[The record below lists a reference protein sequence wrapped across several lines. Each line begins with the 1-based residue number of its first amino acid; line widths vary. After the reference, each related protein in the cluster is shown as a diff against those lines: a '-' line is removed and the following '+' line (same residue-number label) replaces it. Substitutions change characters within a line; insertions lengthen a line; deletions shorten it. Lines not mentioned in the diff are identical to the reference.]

1 MRIKVKY
8 QQPMKKL
15 TTEEFIKRAREV
27 HGDKYDYSKVE
38 YVNSR
43 TKICII
49 CPKHGEFWI
58 TPHSHLTGH
67 GCHKCSCKCVL
78 SAEEFVKR
86 AKEIHGN
93 KYDYSKVEYKNYD
106 TKVCIICSEHGE
118 FWQMP
123 HSHLQGN
130 GCPVCGKLK
139 LREQFQKT
147 NNDFIEQARKVHDNK
162 YDYSKTEYV
171 NANTKVCIICPEHG
185 EFWQSPDNHLH
196 KQGCP
201 LCANINRLLKKSENT
216 ETFTIKANSVHNKE
230 YDYSYVKYVNA
241 HTKVCIIHKKCGY
254 MFWQTPNSHLRGSGC
269 PKCSNN
275 LPLNNENI
283 IERFKIIHGD
293 KYNYSKVKYVNNHT
307 KVCVEC
313 PIHGEFWQTPNNH
326 LQGQG
331 CPKCKQSK
339 MEEKIRIFLEEEQI
353 DYIYQATKKDLKWL
367 GRQSL
372 DFYLPKYNIAI
383 ECQGRQHFEPVD
395 KFGAER
401 EYLKNINRDLMKHDK
416 CMKYKIRL
424 LYFVSE
430 ENVKKI
436 INNQKYN
443 NIYNNENI
451 FSDLTNFNEKYL
463 VI

>member
-216 ETFTIKANSVHNKE
+216 ETFIIKANSVHNKE

-339 MEEKIRIFLEEEQI
+339 MEEKIRIFF
-353 DYIYQATKKDLKWL
+353 
-367 GRQSL
+367 R
-372 DFYLPKYNIAI
+372 
-383 ECQGRQHFEPVD
+383 R
-395 KFGAER
+395 R
-401 EYLKNINRDLMKHDK
+401 
-416 CMKYKIRL
+416 
-424 LYFVSE
+424 
-430 ENVKKI
+430 
-436 INNQKYN
+436 
-443 NIYNNENI
+443 
-451 FSDLTNFNEKYL
+451 TN
-463 VI
+463 

>member
-1 MRIKVKY
+1 MR
-8 QQPMKKL
+8 KL
-15 TTEEFIKRAREV
+15 TTDEFIKKAREV

-43 TKICII
+43 TKNCII

-86 AKEIHGN
+86 AKEIHG
-93 KYDYSKVEYKNYD
+93 
-106 TKVCIICSEHGE
+106 
-118 FWQMP
+118 
-123 HSHLQGN
+123 
-130 GCPVCGKLK
+130 
-139 LREQFQKT
+139 
-147 NNDFIEQARKVHDNK
+147 NK

-216 ETFTIKANSVHNKE
+216 ETFIIKANSVHNKE

-395 KFGAER
+395 KFGA
-401 EYLKNINRDLMKHDK
+401 
-416 CMKYKIRL
+416 
-424 LYFVSE
+424 
-430 ENVKKI
+430 
-436 INNQKYN
+436 
-443 NIYNNENI
+443 
-451 FSDLTNFNEKYL
+451 
-463 VI
+463 